1 MKNLFKK
8 IMRKGFDIELKDQNC
23 YVSDKDFTMADT
35 KTVKEAVEQYAQSNG
50 HTVEF
55 VSEGKPLTFILD
67 GKEKYTANVEL
78 GHSRYNSGYYIH
90 CLEVIE

>member
-1 MKNLFKK
+1 MNNLFKK
-8 IMRKGFDIELKDQNC
+8 IMRKGFDIELNDRNS

-55 VSEGKPLTFILD
+55 VSEGKPVVFVLD
-67 GKEKYTANVEL
+67 GKEKYTAAVEL